1 MNNLIDLKGLTIL
14 HYVRIDTEERAKN
27 IKIITAFYRKTYN
40 NYSVIYIEDDK
51 TKKLPDIINFH
62 ENELYIFRYNPGMW
76 NKCWAF
82 NNGIVLAKSNI
93 IAFHDIDVI
102 VSPDQLLET
111 ITCLE
116 EDKNAGLI
124 YPYNGM
130 FLCVAEAIKNEFATT
145 LTISTFDKYFP
156 ENTTVNYDDG
166 NVLVGHVSSV
176 GGLVL
181 GRRDNLIKAH
191 GYNPNFIG
199 WGYEDNELP
208 ARVHRLGFNVTRLNG
223 NKKPLWHMP
232 HGGPG
237 ASPKADNPNY
247 DRNGQILNYVSS
259 LTKDKLEEY
268 INNWSIL

>member
-14 HYVRIDTEERAKN
+14 HYVRLDTVERTKN
-27 IKIITAFYRKTYN
+27 IKTVTAFYKRTYK
-40 NYSVIYIEDDK
+40 NYNVIYIEDDVA
-51 TKKLPDIINFH
+51 KKLPDIIEFDK
-62 ENELYIFRYNPGMW
+62 NELYIFRYNPDMW

-82 NNGIVLAKSNI
+82 NTGIAIAKSNI

-111 ITCLE
+111 IACLE
-116 EDKNAGLI
+116 EDTNAGI
-124 YPYNGM
+124 VYPYNGM
-130 FLCVAEAIKNEFATT
+130 FLCVSESIKNEFTTT
-145 LTISTFDKYFP
+145 LTVSTFEKYFP
-156 ENTTVNYDDG
+156 KNTTVNYDDG
-166 NVLVGHVSSV
+166 NVLVGHTSSV

-208 ARVHRLGFNVTRLNG
+208 VRLHKLGYNVTRLKG
-223 NKKPLWHMP
+223 DKKPLWHMP
-232 HGGPG
+232 HSGPG

-247 DRNGQILNYVSS
+247 EKNGQIFNFVSS
-259 LTKDKLEEY
+259 STKDTLEEY
-268 INNWSIL
+268 INTWSIL